1 VVGRGWIAH
10 IFFSGIAGLGES
22 RRNITSS
29 LIAARSG
36 GFSVLYC
43 DGTGKAPVKLFYI
56 EKSVKDKCIPEIFRY
71 GFIKACPFD

>member
-22 RRNITSS
+22 RRNIPSS

-43 DGTGKAPVKLFYI
+43 DGTGKAQVKVFCI
-56 EKSVKDKCIPEIFRY
+56 QVSVKAWK
-71 GFIKACPFD
+71 